1 MSGRLESSVAI
12 PTIVDGDA
20 YMEWDDDELVPRIV
34 DIDASWEWD
43 DDPEL
48 EGGDL

>member
-1 MSGRLESSVAI
+1 MSHI
-12 PTIVDGDA
+12 DIDA
-20 YMEWDDDELVPRIV
+20 SMEWDDDELVPRIV
-34 DIDASWEWD
+34 DIDASMEWD